1 MDTGVLFLLTLGSIF
16 ASVGTSIL
24 LSSLFTN
31 TALYLIVSLLVL
43 IISVVVTMFNMGSI
57 TNNAPAYGFILPTMS
72 YVIIMLMSSYY
83 SSTLSE
89 LF

>member
-1 MDTGVLFLLTLGSIF
+1 MDTGVLFLITLGSIF

-31 TALYLIVSLLVL
+31 TALYLITSLLVL

-57 TNNAPAYGFILPTMS
+57 TNSVPAYGFIIPTIS
-72 YVIIMLMSSYY
+72 YVMLVLMSSYY
-83 SSTLSE
+83 SSTVAE